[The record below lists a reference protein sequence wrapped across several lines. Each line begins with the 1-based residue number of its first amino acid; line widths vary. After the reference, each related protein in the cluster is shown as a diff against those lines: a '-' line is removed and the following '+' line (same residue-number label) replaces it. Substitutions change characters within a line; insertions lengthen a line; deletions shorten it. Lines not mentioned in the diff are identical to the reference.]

1 MAPQT
6 LMTPVQEV
14 GWGDAEEVPGFPPP
28 LLGPPPQRQ
37 SPSSR
42 VGWEVVN
49 TFQVQIRLNWSDGII
64 FVKKSI
70 VFHQQDLSDK
80 VKKVFI
86 SFWDLCNVCI
96 SGLLLPRAHEK
107 QVPLL
112 IGVIFLSICVSPSC
126 MRSKRQNY
134 LPKQSSFWMV
144 CNLKCLNSLTVKHQC
159 SSVSLSEPGLLPPG
173 FIYGQFG
180 DLGPV
185 HLFLAVATS
194 VFC

>member
-6 LMTPVQEV
+6 LMTPVQAV

-42 VGWEVVN
+42 VVWEVVN

-80 VKKVFI
+80 VKKVYL
-86 SFWDLCNVCI
+86 SV
-96 SGLLLPRAHEK
+96 SGTSVMYVSVDFCFHEH
-107 QVPLL
+107 
-112 IGVIFLSICVSPSC
+112 
-126 MRSKRQNY
+126 MRSR
-134 LPKQSSFWMV
+134 
-144 CNLKCLNSLTVKHQC
+144 CLC
-159 SSVSLSEPGLLPPG
+159 WSVSFSFPYVWALLAWEAKGKIISPNK
-173 FIYGQFG
+173 
-180 DLGPV
+180 
-185 HLFLAVATS
+185 VAS
-194 VFC
+194 GWCAI